1 MEKTLFA
8 VALFFVGLCLGSFVN
23 AAVWRIKNKKDL
35 LKDRSECTHC
45 HHKLSWLDLVPVLSW
60 VFLRGKCRYCKK
72 PISAQYPLVE
82 LGVATFFVASLAFW
96 PYGFSNTNEILHFII
111 WLVAGVGLTILFVY
125 DIRWLLLP
133 DRVVFPLIGLG
144 ILMAILYGLESTSFI
159 SYATDLVG
167 SLLILSGFYFIL
179 FILSGGRWV
188 GFGDIK
194 LGAAL
199 ALLLCDWKLA
209 LLTLFLAN
217 LIGTLVFAPALVTKK
232 IKRTSHVPFGPFL
245 IIGFV
250 IAGIF
255 GVHIIEWYTA
265 LIYSGIEI
273 PHQMY

>member
-8 VALFFVGLCLGSFVN
+8 VALLFLGLVFGSFVN

-45 HHKLSWLDLVPVLSW
+45 HHKLAWLDLIPVLSW

-72 PISAQYPLVE
+72 PIDDSPLVE
-82 LGVATFFVASLAFW
+82 LGVAAFFVASLAFW
-96 PYGFSNTNEILHFII
+96 PFGFSNTNEILQFIV
-111 WLVAGVGLTILFVY
+111 WLVAGIGLAILFVY
-125 DIRWLLLP
+125 DIKWLLLP
-133 DRVVFPLIGLG
+133 DRVVLPLIGLG
-144 ILMAILYGLESTSFI
+144 VIMTVLHGLEATNLLSF
-159 SYATDLVG
+159 ATDVFG
-167 SLLILSGFYFIL
+167 SLLALSGFYLLL
-179 FILSGGRWV
+179 FMLSNGKWV
-188 GFGDIK
+188 GFGDVK

-217 LIGTLVFAPALVTKK
+217 LIGTLIFAPALISKK

-245 IIGFV
+245 IVGFV
-250 IAGIF
+250 IAGLF
-255 GVHIIEWYTA
+255 GPQVIDWYTA
-265 LIYSGIEI
+265 LIYSGIDI

>member
-8 VALFFVGLCLGSFVN
+8 VALFIVGLCLGSFVN

-45 HHKLSWLDLVPVLSW
+45 HHKLSWLDLFPVLSW

-82 LGVATFFVASLAFW
+82 LAVAAFFVVSLAFW
-96 PYGFSNTNEILHFII
+96 PFGFSNTNEILQFSV
-111 WLVAGVGLTILFVY
+111 WLLAGVGLAILFVY
-125 DIRWLLLP
+125 DIKWLLLP

-144 ILMAILYGLESTSFI
+144 IIMTILHGLGSTNVLSF
-159 SYATDLVG
+159 ATDVIG
-167 SLLILSGFYFIL
+167 SLLILSGFYLIL
-179 FILSGGRWV
+179 FIFSSGRWV

-194 LGAAL
+194 LGVAL

-217 LIGTLVFAPALVTKK
+217 LIGTLVFAPALITKK

-245 IIGFV
+245 IAGFL

-255 GVHIIEWYTA
+255 GVQIVEWYTT
-265 LIYSGIEI
+265 LIYSGVDI